1 MANRKINLTELD
13 FDGIKSN
20 LKTFL
25 SGQTEFQDYDF
36 EGSGLS
42 VLLDLLAYN
51 THYNAMYNNLS
62 INEMFLDSARKRNSV
77 VSLSKMLGYTPRSA
91 TSARALVNVKITCA
105 TIGPEVVYI
114 PVNSEFNT
122 TINGVSFIFRNK
134 NMVSASGA
142 GLVYNINDIEL
153 VEGTTLDFRYTVAAG
168 VKYIIPNPAVDLST
182 VSLRVQTNSNSSTF
196 NTFTSAGSLV
206 DVTPTTRAYWIKEI
220 DDGLYEIVFG
230 DGIIGQALEP
240 GNVVHINY
248 TVSKM
253 DAANGARLFNYNGA
267 TVVPSSVVSVTT
279 VAPATNGSKVE
290 DIDSIKFNAPKT
302 YAAQN
307 RAVTPDDYKALIYAS
322 VPGIKSV
329 TVWGGEDNIPAVYGK
344 TFICIKPTNTSKLT
358 NQQKSNILSTLLS
371 SRNVVSITPEIVDP
385 EYINI
390 ALEVTV
396 YYNERETT
404 RSPSEL
410 EAIIRETIFD
420 YDDNDLQKFDGMFR
434 FSKLSRLLD
443 AAEAGITNNITTVLL
458 RRRVA
463 PRYNVSAEY
472 NLNLINPFYTEGV
485 PEDIIISTGIFVYG
499 SNEIHYLRDDGIGN
513 MQLFT
518 KGSSGTTVVVDPSI
532 GTVNYAAGVINIK
545 NLHITAVADIDFE
558 ISIKPKSNDVVSAF
572 TQIAQIARDHL
583 IINVISDKSA
593 NGDLRGGKN
602 YIFTTS
608 RS

>member
-545 NLHITAVADIDFE
+545 NLYITAIADIDFE

>member
-545 NLHITAVADIDFE
+545 NLHITAIADIDFE